1 MEGRTSFLHF
11 INHSSHSSLWKTCPQ
26 GKILT
31 TSPRWN
37 ESIQIAH
44 SSFEKYFCDFDFVL
58 TFPCLEVEVEGTD
71 SRSAISEEEI
81 GGGGGSVE
89 VDVTGRPRTEECIEW
104 NGGREAVVG
113 DLGVGNSGSED
124 ESSFSHTISGVQILS
139 GKERTTMGGALSA
152 SRCLPVSLTPRRLR

>member
-1 MEGRTSFLHF
+1 M
-11 INHSSHSSLWKTCPQ
+11 
-26 GKILT
+26 
-31 TSPRWN
+31 
-37 ESIQIAH
+37 QIAH

-58 TFPCLEVEVEGTD
+58 TFPGFVEVEGTD
-71 SRSAISEEEI
+71 SGSAISEEEI

-89 VDVTGRPRTEECIEW
+89 VDVFGRPRTEECIEW

-113 DLGVGNSGSED
+113 DLGVGDSGSED